1 LACVGD
7 EESPVISGD
16 SLPNIGALAHLDWAS
31 LWGVGLP
38 KLKAIVWLMLDSAD
52 QDDKG
57 TSTAG
62 FSCDAG
68 QTQGARAKLFS
79 SLVEKPLI
87 AQFWRRVLIAEFYLE
102 FYLVNPLSSF
112 I

>member
-1 LACVGD
+1 
-7 EESPVISGD
+7 
-16 SLPNIGALAHLDWAS
+16 
-31 LWGVGLP
+31 
-38 KLKAIVWLMLDSAD
+38 MLDSAD

-87 AQFWRRVLIAEFYLE
+87 AEF
-102 FYLVNPLSSF
+102 
-112 I
+112 